1 MNLIS
6 RLNTLE
12 SSGLIRL
19 LRAQPELEYLF
30 RHALAQD
37 AAYSSLLKQDRKR
50 LHLAVGE
57 ALEHLYP
64 EQRDELAAT
73 LAYHFERA
81 EVHEK
86 GIHYFTLAGDR
97 ARDGYANA
105 EAVDFYRAAIS
116 QIEHALGKATE
127 QPEGGRQKLARLFES
142 LADVLELTGQHEAAI
157 DAYQQALTE
166 LTQLGRPDRIEQ
178 ARIHRKIGFVL
189 MVNRRF
195 AEAQQAW
202 DQAENALG
210 QPPSEQVPSEQ
221 TNAWRREWIE
231 IQVERIWNH
240 YWQFDSDGVERVCEK
255 VFPVMERYGV
265 PVQRARVLLGL
276 NMMQILRERLAPSDE
291 MIAVGQEALTAA
303 LASGNLGVIFDTHF
317 QLGFMR
323 LWRREFGPAEEHLQH
338 AMRLAERTGDA
349 IRESRCVTYLMLL
362 ARMRRQVD
370 ETRSYIPRVLD
381 MAWAGQ
387 MTNYTATAKGCLAW
401 IAWREGNLAEAR
413 EQGRGALEL
422 WQGPL
427 ANYPV
432 KWPALWPL
440 LAVALTEQ
448 NISEAIEYAQALAH
462 PTHARFPGTLTAA
475 IEAAIAASEQNQIEE
490 ARAQLNH
497 AMNLAQEMGYL

>member
-6 RLNTLE
+6 NLNALE
-12 SSGLIRL
+12 SSGLVRL

-37 AAYSSLLKQDRKR
+37 AAYSSLLKQDRRR

-57 ALEHLYP
+57 ALERLYP
-64 EQRDELAAT
+64 GQCDELAPT
-73 LAYHFERA
+73 LAYHFEKA

-86 GIHYFTLAGDR
+86 AISYLMLAGNH
-97 ARDGYANA
+97 AREGYANA
-105 EAVDFYRAAIS
+105 EAVAFYQAAIS
-116 QIEHALGKATE
+116 QIDQAVNKATE
-127 QPEGGRQKLARLFES
+127 QPEDWRENLAALFES
-142 LADVLELTGQHEAAI
+142 LADVLELTGCHEAAI
-157 DAYQQALTE
+157 KNYEQALTA
-166 LTQLGRPDRIEQ
+166 LTQLVRPDRIVQ
-178 ARIHRKIGFVL
+178 ARIHRKVGFVL
-189 MVNRRF
+189 TLNRQF
-195 AEAQQAW
+195 AEAQKVW

-210 QPPSEQVPSEQ
+210 QPPSESVPSEQ
-221 TNAWRREWIE
+221 TTAWRREWIE

-240 YWQFDSDGVERVCEK
+240 YWQFDSDCVDRVCEK
-255 VFPVMERYGV
+255 VLPVMERYGA

-303 LASGNLGVIFDTHF
+303 LASGNLGVIFDTQF

-323 LWRREFGPAEEHLQH
+323 LWRREFGPAEENLQH
-338 AMRLAERTGDA
+338 AMRLVKRTGDA

-362 ARMRRQVD
+362 ARMRGQVD

-413 EQGRGALEL
+413 EQARGALEI

-427 ANYPV
+427 VNYPV

-462 PTHARFPGTLTAA
+462 PTHARCWIGSATLWR
-475 IEAAIAASEQNQIEE
+475 
-490 ARAQLNH
+490 RAKSKPC
-497 AMNLAQEMGYL
+497 